1 MNSGSSNRAYLVNKW
16 ASFEIKF
23 ALSKQKISSCITTS
37 VAYRQNVSVNAA
49 RNKVTDDFF
58 GGSRFSRLDA
68 QRSRKKAEERNS
80 QPRVTLSRQ

>member
-1 MNSGSSNRAYLVNKW
+1 MAYLVNKCT
-16 ASFEIKF
+16 SFEIKF
-23 ALSKQKISSCITTS
+23 TLSKQNISPCITPS

-58 GGSRFSRLDA
+58 GGSRFSLLDA
-68 QRSRKKAEERNS
+68 LRREERNS

>member
-1 MNSGSSNRAYLVNKW
+1 MAYLVNKCT
-16 ASFEIKF
+16 SFEIKF
-23 ALSKQKISSCITTS
+23 TLSKQNISPCITPS

-68 QRSRKKAEERNS
+68 LRREEKNPR
-80 QPRVTLSRQ
+80 PRVKLSRPDDRLPRDFPSN